1 MAPYDVNLVCWRVV
15 HDKEFYDAILKNPA
29 EAIRDCGLTEAE
41 RVALFDQ
48 DARVSLQASTPAPV
62 IKSISACRCL
72 RSPLTRQGMSQA
84 AGAKTEGT
92 ETDKTRSHGRSG
104 TSPGP
109 LSGTLCPWSES
120 RSSVRRGWS
129 S

>member
-48 DARVSLQASTPAPV
+48 DARVSLQASTPSAGDQVDLGAPLFEV
-62 IKSISACRCL
+62 TAH
-72 RSPLTRQGMSQA
+72 PTRHEPG
-84 AGAKTEGT
+84 
-92 ETDKTRSHGRSG
+92 GRSKD
-104 TSPGP
+104 
-109 LSGTLCPWSES
+109 
-120 RSSVRRGWS
+120 RGDRNR
-129 S
+129 